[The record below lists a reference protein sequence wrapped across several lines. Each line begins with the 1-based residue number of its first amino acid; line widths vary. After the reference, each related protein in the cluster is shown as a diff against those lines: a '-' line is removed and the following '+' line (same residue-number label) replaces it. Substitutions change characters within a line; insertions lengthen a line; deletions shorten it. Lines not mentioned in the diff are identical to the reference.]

1 MLADLSPGPAIRLA
15 LGDAAGHVL
24 AREVIAP
31 HDLPRFD
38 NSAMDGYAVRAA
50 DVAPGVPLRLAG
62 EVRAAP
68 GSPPSVGPGTAVRI
82 MTGGMLPPGAD
93 SIAPV
98 EVAREDGD
106 EVTISKEVA
115 RGAYVREAGSDL
127 RAGAVAVSAGTELDA
142 GSLALL
148 ASLGTHEIEVVR
160 RPRVAVLVTGDEL
173 VDATADVGPG
183 QIRDSNSVA
192 LAALVA
198 EAGGDL
204 VTSERVP
211 DDLGA
216 ARALFSS
223 AAEASDLI
231 VSSGGVSVGR
241 YDLVKTIVEELGQT
255 DFWRVAMKPG
265 KPVLAG
271 RVGDVPFLGLP
282 GNPVSVHVSF
292 EQFVRPAIRKLRGCG
307 DLFRPTLDARLATEV
322 RHHPGRLELVRVRL
336 HRDAEGWVATPTGAQ
351 GSHVQS
357 SLVATD
363 GLARIPIDAE
373 RLVAGSPV
381 VVEVWRLPPDP

>member
-1 MLADLSPGPAIRLA
+1 MLADLSPGPAVRLA

-68 GSPPSVGPGTAVRI
+68 GSPPSVEPGTAVRI

-106 EVTISKEVA
+106 EVTISKEVE

-148 ASLGTHEIEVVR
+148 ASLGINEIEVVR

-211 DDLGA
+211 DDLDA

-241 YDLVKTIVEELGQT
+241 YDLVKTIVEELGHT

-336 HRDAEGWVATPTGAQ
+336 RREGEGWIATPTGAQ

-357 SLVATD
+357 SLIATD
-363 GLARIPIDAE
+363 GLARIPVDAE
-373 RLVAGSPV
+373 QLVAGSPV